1 MTGGSSFEADSG
13 SKVHAI
19 YRHLGSSIA
28 HHQKKTEISSW
39 FAGAAA
45 FLLLGS
51 FGVGRL
57 TAERLP

>member
-1 MTGGSSFEADSG
+1 VYRRLGNAVVTH
-13 SKVHAI
+13 SKRREV
-19 YRHLGSSIA
+19 
-28 HHQKKTEISSW
+28 SSW

-51 FGVGRL
+51 LAAGRI